1 MAGSR
6 TGTASIWKHATKIQ
20 KLVAIYGANDMTAR
34 LGADFTACVTALV
47 NCVVAIYGTDNAP
60 LEIDRVP
67 PAGPED
73 P

>member
-6 TGTASIWKHATKIQ
+6 TGTASVWREAVKIRR
-20 KLVAIYGANDMTAR
+20 LVATYGASDMTAR
-34 LGADFTACVTALV
+34 LGADFTACVNALV
-47 NCVVAIYGTDNAP
+47 ACVAAVYATDNAP
-60 LEIDRVP
+60 LEIDRVA